1 MARKDPLQA
10 LEDAAH
16 EELSPAKAKTALR
29 SLTELLHPDTEPME
43 CDTKFFVECY
53 STLEQ
58 AAREYSTLPP
68 EEQSDYK
75 AGNVKVLDILEFQ
88 ASWHVLQPFGKRKFK
103 RTPPEHRKE
112 VYLRRLYSQAEK
124 FPFFDQRRKAIAE
137 LSGAQ
142 MIYRSDYE
150 PHLN

>member
-1 MARKDPLQA
+1 MVRKDALHA
-10 LEDAAH
+10 LEDVAQ

-58 AAREYSTLPP
+58 AARENSTLPP

-88 ASWHVLQPFGKRKFK
+88 ASWHVLQPFGRKRFK
-103 RTPPEHRKE
+103 EALPEQRRE
-112 VYLRRLYSQAEK
+112 AYLKVLYKHAET
-124 FPFFDQRRKAIAE
+124 FPFFEQRRKAIIE
-137 LSGAQ
+137 LSEAQ
-142 MIYRSDYE
+142 MI
-150 PHLN
+150 H